1 MSVRRRI
8 SVLIRPVWKQKP
20 INDVIMTAAAIEGS
34 SSVSEDN
41 FVNEVTALAA
51 GYYLPREVLWR

>member
-1 MSVRRRI
+1 
-8 SVLIRPVWKQKP
+8 
-20 INDVIMTAAAIEGS
+20 MTAAAIEGS

-41 FVNEVTALAA
+41 FGNEVTALAA